1 MLRWLALH
9 LTAAAI
15 TVTANRG
22 SSLIVGY
29 FHIRTI
35 STSLG
40 FVVFA
45 IVSVTQV
52 QVIRSRISNPGL
64 GLSRSV
70 PLAAFGL
77 ACVLSATR
85 FILIEVGMAKRIT
98 TPWTVATVIDLVLAL
113 VLFFEAVMLL
123 FFCVRTKKAVDLT
136 VRKENSPRMKGLRH
150 G

>member
-1 MLRWLALH
+1 LRWLALH

-15 TVTANRG
+15 TVTSDRS
-22 SSLIVGY
+22 SSLNDGY
-29 FHIRTI
+29 FHIRTV

-52 QVIRSRISNPGL
+52 QVIRSRITNPGL

-77 ACVLSATR
+77 ACLLSATR
-85 FILIEVGMAKRIT
+85 LILIEVGMAKRVT

-123 FFCVRTKKAVDLT
+123 FFCVRTKKAIDLM
-136 VRKENSPRMKGLRH
+136 VRKLTHLKSRAAHNG
-150 G
+150 